1 MRRYLRAA
9 AAAGTANA
17 DAVLGVLSHVTGV
30 DVHPVAVT
38 FARVTYL
45 LAIGMDRLQARRPA
59 ARSPS
64 RCTSA
69 TASSGA
75 TEKH

>member
-1 MRRYLRAA
+1 VGSGTFLFHAVRRYRSAA

-17 DAVLGVLSHVTGV
+17 DAVRGVVSHVTGV

-45 LAIGMDRLQARRPA
+45 LAVGMDR
-59 ARSPS
+59 SIIG
-64 RCTSA
+64 TS
-69 TASSGA
+69 
-75 TEKH
+75 